1 METSKLR
8 KVRLDLFT
16 AKPWEE
22 GRDYQAE
29 INAINSKANKTADD
43 YRQMA
48 TLEQARNA
56 KIADLDKAGTNSY
69 GATATNNYA
78 GWLDDTDY
86 SAKINEGIMSGN
98 ADWRTVQGLLDAR
111 TNKQNTAAGMKEL
124 WGDPSYDT
132 AVQRWID
139 QQKSNEQFQ
148 MMSQQYQS
156 QIESLYDALYSMP
169 QIQVPDYSELLAQ
182 LGNYQAPTY
191 EDRWDDVKQKL
202 ANAALNM
209 NYDDWLGSTQYE
221 QLAKRYGMYGD
232 QAMRDTLGQMA
243 SRTGGLASS
252 YAQTAAQQSYND
264 YMAQLEQA
272 AYDMYRNEQSDAL
285 EKAQAAFGYS
295 DNDYQRYL
303 DDLAQYNTDRGFGFD
318 VISKAIDQSNYAN
331 EWAYRQQQAALD
343 RADALRNQEYQRAM
357 DERNWQYQQA
367 QDQMAWDYKNQQL
380 QDARDKAERA
390 DAEEMAKV
398 MAGYGDYSRYA
409 ALGYSDDEI
418 ARMAAYEMANAP
430 KASSSGSRSSG
441 RSSSGSED
449 YERLFAAASK
459 ATSPQNYIASHH
471 KEYGFDSKDGLWAAY
486 QNWQAG
492 QKDYSDYRIYNQ
504 AGRKDNSGVQGYDIP
519 GHGNYTLTEIE
530 QLVDA
535 GKVREVVDDNHK
547 TVRFEWVN

>member
-1 METSKLR
+1 METKR

-43 YRQMA
+43 YKQMA
-48 TLEQARNA
+48 ALEQSRNA
-56 KIADLDKAGTNSY
+56 KIADLNAAGTNTY

-182 LGNYQAPTY
+182 LGNYKAPTY

-331 EWAYRQQQAALD
+331 EWAYRQQQAALE

-357 DERNWQYQQA
+357 DERNWQYQMS
-367 QDQMAWDYKNQQL
+367 QDEYKR
-380 QDARDKAERA
+380 DAAARA
-390 DAEEMAKV
+390 DAEDRAKV
-398 MAGYGDYSRYA
+398 LAGYGDFSGYS

-418 ARMAAYEMANAP
+418 ARMQAAYEMANAP
-430 KASSSGSRSSG
+430 KASSSSGGSSRSSG
-441 RSSSGSED
+441 SGSSSGGAED
-449 YERLFAAASK
+449 YDGLFAAAAK
-459 ATSPQNYIASHH
+459 ATSPHNYISAHY
-471 KEYGFDSKDGLWAAY
+471 KEHGFKTSSGLWDAFQDW
-486 QNWQAG
+486 QNGQSNAG
-492 QKDYSDYRIYNQ
+492 GDDDILLYNQ
-504 AGRKDNSGVQGYDIP
+504 EGPEGVDIP
-519 GHGNYTLTEIE
+519 GHGNYSWTELTELE
-530 QLVDA
+530 NE
-535 GKVREVVDDNHK
+535 GKVRETFVTIGGK
-547 TVRFEWVN
+547 KYRKIEATGSWK